1 MTPRCVVTDHN
12 FPDLRSERAA
22 ADRNGAAFAS
32 HQSVTAA
39 DVAAVVRDA
48 NVAVVQFAP
57 FDATA
62 IEALAPGATIIRYG
76 VGYDNIDID
85 AARKAGVKVGYVP
98 DYCVDEVAEHTV
110 AAILTLLRKLPVLD
124 RSVRSGAWDPVAVA
138 RPIKPFADTVI
149 GFFGFGQ
156 IGRAVWYRLRGFG
169 FSGLVSDPALDPQS
183 AGRLGLELT
192 DVDTVF
198 AKSDAITLHAPANA
212 ATTGFVNAER
222 LDLMQRHAV
231 IVNTARGQL
240 IDEIDLADALYNG
253 TIGGAALDVFETEP
267 LPVGSP
273 LRQAANCL
281 ITPHAAWYSDAAIGR
296 LQSLVAQ
303 DIERALTGKPPRRPV
318 PGF

>member
-1 MTPRCVVTDHN
+1 MLRCVVTDYN
-12 FPDLRSERAA
+12 FPDLRAEREAA
-22 ADRNGAAFAS
+22 ERNGAEFHA

-39 DVAAVVRDA
+39 DVTAVVGDA

-57 FDATA
+57 FDAMA
-62 IEALAPGATIIRYG
+62 VDALAPDATIIRYG
-76 VGYDNIDID
+76 VGFDNIDLH
-85 AARKAGVKVGYVP
+85 AAREAGVKVGYVP

-138 RPIKPFADTVI
+138 RPIKPFADTTI

-169 FSGLVSDPALDPQS
+169 FSGLVSDPALDPQA

-192 DVDTVF
+192 DAEAVF
-198 AKSDAITLHAPANA
+198 AKSDAITLHAPATE
-212 ATTGFVNAER
+212 ATIGFVNAER
-222 LDLMQRHAV
+222 MELMQRHAV
-231 IVNTARGQL
+231 IVNTARGPL
-240 IDEIDLADALYNG
+240 IDETDLADALYNG
-253 TIGGAALDVFETEP
+253 TIGGAALDVFESEP

-281 ITPHAAWYSDAAIGR
+281 ITPHAAWYSDAAVGR
-296 LQSLVAQ
+296 LQGLVAQ
-303 DIERALTGKPPRRPV
+303 DIDRALNGKPPRRPV
-318 PGF
+318 PGL